1 MYTLLCGGIHALSA
15 SETDRFMAHR
25 NQQEN
30 ATRAKRMHA
39 AVSSLAL
46 PRAPLPGQSDEG
58 DAAQAQALS
67 QQQSPS
73 QALPSSPTPGIAAR
87 TADLARSLSHRVVTV
102 FQPPPIPPAASYA
115 QGGEGD
121 YDDDDDGDDVPPTPA
136 ADLSLAAAQQ
146 ASCAASDILPKKLF
160 RNASSRR
167 TASGG
172 GRAMSGRTISG
183 GKGDIES
190 SAPTIIG
197 LPVDE
202 EEEAQCPVSVGEGGG
217 GKMLLPRVFSRV
229 HVSHPVSVGVG
240 GNPLSIPSWGEST
253 TFLLEC
259 PANNPA

>member
-1 MYTLLCGGIHALSA
+1 
-15 SETDRFMAHR
+15 
-25 NQQEN
+25 
-30 ATRAKRMHA
+30 MHA

-58 DAAQAQALS
+58 DAELVVA

-73 QALPSSPTPGIAAR
+73 HVLPSSPTPGIAAR

-102 FQPPPIPPAASYA
+102 FHPPPIPSAAGSA
-115 QGGEGD
+115 QEGEGD
-121 YDDDDDGDDVPPTPA
+121 YDDDDDRDDVPFTPA

-167 TASGG
+167 MVSGG

-190 SAPTIIG
+190 SAQTIEVP
-197 LPVDE
+197 LDE
-202 EEEAQCPVSVGEGGG
+202 EEEAQCPVSVGERGGG
-217 GKMLLPRVFSRV
+217 QDAPS
-229 HVSHPVSVGVG
+229 SSV
-240 GNPLSIPSWGEST
+240 
-253 TFLLEC
+253 
-259 PANNPA
+259 